1 VGRSLTAAALVTLGA
16 SGDNL
21 AAYIP
26 LFHEGG
32 VTNLLTIAVV
42 FLLGEVAV
50 TAIVLSAGRHPR
62 ARGVMTRLGA
72 VAVPV
77 LLCVV
82 GVLVLLSAGTL
93 SWL

>member
-1 VGRSLTAAALVTLGA
+1 
-16 SGDNL
+16 
-21 AAYIP
+21 
-26 LFHEGG
+26 
-32 VTNLLTIAVV
+32 
-42 FLLGEVAV
+42 
-50 TAIVLSAGRHPR
+50 
-62 ARGVMTRLGA
+62 MTRLGA